1 MTLTQAR
8 NKARTQIDLMAPDVP
23 GVWFSV
29 TRTAMVIPDED
40 SDGYGAYV
48 EVTIASTDKAFT
60 LLTWIA
66 SDDEVAN

>member
-8 NKARTQIDLMAPDVP
+8 NKARDQIKLMAPTIP
-23 GVWFSV
+23 GILFSV
-29 TRTAMVIPDED
+29 TQTATVIPDED

-48 EVTIASTDKAFT
+48 EVTIASTDNTFT

-66 SDDEVAN
+66 SNDEVTT